1 MTANKQQQ
9 THRTRM
15 ATTTTKINTTADETD
30 ALAWFDGLP
39 RMSDDE
45 FETEFSESGVVV
57 GTPRPGT
64 DDGANE
70 VAAANATAAV
80 WSFSQAAKLAA
91 VATKRRRSPKAR
103 TYYFMA
109 ASRQVKTAFDELEK
123 QIKKMPELMSK
134 DDFNLLKQGISNF
147 RVKLNVHDGITF
159 NELRQLRIDVSQQE
173 QAAELATRNAFID
186 RANTPEGEQ
195 IYLDAKER
203 YLDIKQWSDAL
214 AKEVAV
220 CRPKPKYTNIGN
232 GLYRHD
238 LSNQSGSET
247 PAGVPSQ
254 HAQIAPS
261 SAKALYNI
269 LTPQTIRRTF
279 ISMSSL
285 TDQIRKDVVDFLK
298 DNDRRKDRT
307 EVVAQIK
314 SCVIAA
320 RAASK
325 IKQL

>member
-1 MTANKQQQ
+1 MSTN
-9 THRTRM
+9 
-15 ATTTTKINTTADETD
+15 
-30 ALAWFDGLP
+30 GLP
-39 RMSDDE
+39 RMSDDD
-45 FETEFSESGVVV
+45 FETEFSAAADAYSDALV

-64 DDGANE
+64 DDGAN
-70 VAAANATAAV
+70 AAATANAMAAV
-80 WSFSQAAKLAA
+80 WSFSQAAKRAA
-91 VATKRRRSPKAR
+91 VATKRRRSPKTR
-103 TYYFMA
+103 TCYFILN
-109 ASRQVKTAFDELEK
+109 RQVKTAFNELEN
-123 QIKKMPELMSK
+123 QIKQTPELMSN

-147 RVKLNVHDGITF
+147 RVKLDVYDGLTF

-173 QAAELATRNAFID
+173 QAAELTTHNAFID
-186 RANTPEGEQ
+186 KAKTPEGEQ
-195 IYLDAKER
+195 IYLDAKEQ
-203 YLDIKQWSDAL
+203 YLNIKRWSDAL
-214 AKEVAV
+214 AKEVAA

-232 GLYRHD
+232 GLFRHD
-238 LSNQSGSET
+238 LTSQQAGSET

-261 SAKALYNI
+261 SAKSLYNI
-269 LTPQTIRRTF
+269 LTPQTIRSRF

-298 DNDRRKDRT
+298 DNDRRKDRA

-325 IKQL
+325 SKQL

>member
-1 MTANKQQQ
+1 M
-9 THRTRM
+9 
-15 ATTTTKINTTADETD
+15 NTT
-30 ALAWFDGLP
+30 GLP
-39 RMSDDE
+39 RMMSDDD
-45 FETEFSESGVVV
+45 FETEFSAAAAAAAAVV

-64 DDGANE
+64 DDDTNAT
-70 VAAANATAAV
+70 AAATATAAV
-80 WSFSQAAKLAA
+80 WSFSQAAKHAA
-91 VATKRRRSPKAR
+91 VAIKRRRSPKSR
-103 TYYFMA
+103 TYYCMA

-123 QIKKMPELMSK
+123 QIKQTPELMSK

-173 QAAELATRNAFID
+173 QAAELATHNAFMD

-203 YLDIKQWSDAL
+203 YLDIKQWSDVL
-214 AKEVAV
+214 AKEVAA

-232 GLYRHD
+232 GLFRHD
-238 LSNQSGSET
+238 LSNQPGSET

-269 LTPQTIRRTF
+269 LTPPTIRRTF
-279 ISMSSL
+279 ISISSL

-298 DNDRRKDRT
+298 DNDRRKDRA

-314 SCVIAA
+314 SCVMAA

-325 IKQL
+325 SKQL

>member
-1 MTANKQQQ
+1 M
-9 THRTRM
+9 
-15 ATTTTKINTTADETD
+15 
-30 ALAWFDGLP
+30 
-39 RMSDDE
+39 MSDDD
-45 FETEFSESGVVV
+45 FETEFSAAAAAVV

-64 DDGANE
+64 DDDTNAT
-70 VAAANATAAV
+70 AAATATAAV
-80 WSFSQAAKLAA
+80 WSFSQAAKHAA
-91 VATKRRRSPKAR
+91 VAIKRRRSPKSR
-103 TYYFMA
+103 TYYCMA

-123 QIKKMPELMSK
+123 QIKQTPELMSK

-173 QAAELATRNAFID
+173 QAAELVTHNAFME

-203 YLDIKQWSDAL
+203 YLDIKQWSDVL
-214 AKEVAV
+214 AKEVAA

-232 GLYRHD
+232 GLFRHD
-238 LSNQSGSET
+238 LSNQPGSET

-269 LTPQTIRRTF
+269 LTPPTIRRTF
-279 ISMSSL
+279 ISISSL

-298 DNDRRKDRT
+298 DNHRRKDRA
-307 EVVAQIK
+307 EVVKQIK
-314 SCVIAA
+314 ESCMA
-320 RAASK
+320 RAAAK
-325 IKQL
+325 KLN

>member
-1 MTANKQQQ
+1 MVMIANKQ
-9 THRTRM
+9 
-15 ATTTTKINTTADETD
+15 INRHTD
-30 ALAWFDGLP
+30 IQKKMSITGLP
-39 RMSDDE
+39 RMSDDD
-45 FETEFSESGVVV
+45 FETEFSAVIV

-64 DDGANE
+64 DDGAAT
-70 VAAANATAAV
+70 AAATTTATAAV
-80 WSFSQAAKLAA
+80 WSFSQAAKHAA

-103 TYYFMA
+103 TYYCMA
-109 ASRQVKTAFDELEK
+109 ASRQVKTALDELEN
-123 QIKKMPELMSK
+123 QIEKMPELMSK
-134 DDFNLLKQGISNF
+134 DDFKLLKQGISNF
-147 RVKLNVHDGITF
+147 RVKLDVRDGITF

-173 QAAELATRNAFID
+173 QAAELATHNAFMD
-186 RANTPEGEQ
+186 KAKTPEGEQ
-195 IYLDAKER
+195 AYLDAKQR
-203 YLDIKQWSDAL
+203 YLEIKHWSDAL
-214 AKEVAV
+214 AKEVAA

-269 LTPQTIRRTF
+269 LTPETIRRTF

-298 DNDRRKDRT
+298 DNDRRKDRA

-314 SCVIAA
+314 SCVMAA

-325 IKQL
+325 SKQL

>member
-1 MTANKQQQ
+1 
-9 THRTRM
+9 M
-15 ATTTTKINTTADETD
+15 ATTTTINTTAAAVETTVTT
-30 ALAWFDGLP
+30 GLP
-39 RMSDDE
+39 RMSEDD
-45 FETEFSESGVVV
+45 FENEFSSSSDSAVVVVV

-64 DDGANE
+64 DDTAN
-70 VAAANATAAV
+70 AAATAAATAAV
-80 WSFSQAAKLAA
+80 WSFSQAAKHAA

-103 TYYFMA
+103 TYYCMA

-123 QIKKMPELMSK
+123 QIKQTPELMSN
-134 DDFNLLKQGISNF
+134 DDFKLLKQGISNF

-173 QAAELATRNAFID
+173 QAAELATHNAFID
-186 RANTPEGEQ
+186 RAKTPEGEQ
-195 IYLDAKER
+195 AYLDAKQR
-203 YLDIKQWSDAL
+203 YLDLKQWSDAL
-214 AKEVAV
+214 VKEVAA

-232 GLYRHD
+232 GLFRHD
-238 LSNQSGSET
+238 LSNQEAGSET

-269 LTPQTIRRTF
+269 LTPSTIRRTF

-298 DNDRRKDRT
+298 DNHRRKDRA
-307 EVVAQIK
+307 EVVKQIK
-314 SCVIAA
+314 EACMAKAA
-320 RAASK
+320 AK
-325 IKQL
+325 KLN

>member
-1 MTANKQQQ
+1 M
-9 THRTRM
+9 
-15 ATTTTKINTTADETD
+15 
-30 ALAWFDGLP
+30 
-39 RMSDDE
+39 MSDDD
-45 FETEFSESGVVV
+45 FETEFSAAAAAVV

-64 DDGANE
+64 DDDTN
-70 VAAANATAAV
+70 AAAAATATAAV
-80 WSFSQAAKLAA
+80 WSFSQAAKHAA
-91 VATKRRRSPKAR
+91 VAIKRRRSPKSR
-103 TYYFMA
+103 TYYCMA

-123 QIKKMPELMSK
+123 QIKQTPELMSK

-173 QAAELATRNAFID
+173 QAAELATHNAFME

-203 YLDIKQWSDAL
+203 YLDIKQWSDVL
-214 AKEVAV
+214 AKEVAA

-232 GLYRHD
+232 GLFRHD
-238 LSNQSGSET
+238 LSNQPGSET

-269 LTPQTIRRTF
+269 LTPPTIRRTF
-279 ISMSSL
+279 ISISSL

-298 DNDRRKDRT
+298 DNHRRKDRA
-307 EVVAQIK
+307 EVVKQIK
-314 SCVIAA
+314 ESCIAK
-320 RAASK
+320 AAAK
-325 IKQL
+325 KLN

>member
-1 MTANKQQQ
+1 
-9 THRTRM
+9 M
-15 ATTTTKINTTADETD
+15 ATTTTTTTKINTATAAETD

-39 RMSDDE
+39 RMSDHE
-45 FETEFSESGVVV
+45 FETEFSSSSDSAVV

-64 DDGANE
+64 DDTAN
-70 VAAANATAAV
+70 AAATANAMAAV

-91 VATKRRRSPKAR
+91 VATKRRRSPKTR
-103 TYYFMA
+103 TYYCMA

-123 QIKKMPELMSK
+123 QIEKMPELMSK
-134 DDFNLLKQGISNF
+134 DDFKLLKQGISNF

-214 AKEVAV
+214 VKEVTV

-232 GLYRHD
+232 GLFRHD
-238 LSNQSGSET
+238 LLNQPGSET

-269 LTPQTIRRTF
+269 LTPPTIRRTF
-279 ISMSSL
+279 ISISSL
-285 TDQIRKDVVDFLK
+285 TDQIRKDVVDFIK
-298 DNDRRKDRT
+298 DNHRRKDRA
-307 EVVAQIK
+307 EVVKQIK
-314 SCVIAA
+314 EACMAKA
-320 RAASK
+320 TAK
-325 IKQL
+325 KLN

>member
-1 MTANKQQQ
+1 MSTN
-9 THRTRM
+9 
-15 ATTTTKINTTADETD
+15 
-30 ALAWFDGLP
+30 GLI

-45 FETEFSESGVVV
+45 FETEFSSAADAYSDALV
-57 GTPRPGT
+57 GTPRPST
-64 DDGANE
+64 DDGANAA
-70 VAAANATAAV
+70 AAANAMAAV
-80 WSFSQAAKLAA
+80 WSFSQAAKHTA
-91 VATKRRRSPKAR
+91 VATKRRRSPKSR
-103 TYYFMA
+103 TYYFILN
-109 ASRQVKTAFDELEK
+109 RQVKTALNELENQIK
-123 QIKKMPELMSK
+123 QIPELMSN
-134 DDFNLLKQGISNF
+134 DDFNLLKQGISNL
-147 RVKLNVHDGITF
+147 RVKLDVYDGLTF

-173 QAAELATRNAFID
+173 HAAELTTHNAFID
-186 RANTPEGEQ
+186 KAKTPEGDQ
-195 IYLDAKER
+195 IYLDAKEQ
-203 YLDIKQWSDAL
+203 YLDIKRWSDAL
-214 AKEVAV
+214 AKEVAA

-232 GLYRHD
+232 GLFRHD
-238 LSNQSGSET
+238 LTSQQAGSET

-269 LTPQTIRRTF
+269 LTPPTIRSRF

-298 DNDRRKDRT
+298 DNDRRKDRA

-325 IKQL
+325 NKQL

>member
-1 MTANKQQQ
+1 
-9 THRTRM
+9 M
-15 ATTTTKINTTADETD
+15 ATTTTINTTAAAVETTVTTVTT
-30 ALAWFDGLP
+30 GLP
-39 RMSDDE
+39 RMSEDD
-45 FETEFSESGVVV
+45 FENEFSSSSDSVVVVV

-64 DDGANE
+64 DDTAN
-70 VAAANATAAV
+70 AAAADAATAAV
-80 WSFSQAAKLAA
+80 WSFSQAAKHAA

-103 TYYFMA
+103 TYYCMA
-109 ASRQVKTAFDELEK
+109 ASRQVKAAFDELEK
-123 QIKKMPELMSK
+123 QIKQTPELMSN
-134 DDFNLLKQGISNF
+134 DDFKLLKQGISNF

-173 QAAELATRNAFID
+173 QAAELATHNAFID
-186 RANTPEGEQ
+186 RAKTPEGEQ
-195 IYLDAKER
+195 AYLDAKQR
-203 YLDIKQWSDAL
+203 YLDLKQWSDAL
-214 AKEVAV
+214 VKEVAA

-238 LSNQSGSET
+238 LSNQEAGSET

-269 LTPQTIRRTF
+269 LTPPTIRRTF

-298 DNDRRKDRT
+298 DNHRRKDRA
-307 EVVAQIK
+307 EVVKQIK
-314 SCVIAA
+314 EACMAKAA
-320 RAASK
+320 AK
-325 IKQL
+325 KLN

>member
-1 MTANKQQQ
+1 M
-9 THRTRM
+9 
-15 ATTTTKINTTADETD
+15 
-30 ALAWFDGLP
+30 
-39 RMSDDE
+39 MSDDD
-45 FETEFSESGVVV
+45 FETEFSAAAAAAAAVV

-64 DDGANE
+64 DDDTNAT
-70 VAAANATAAV
+70 AAATATAAV
-80 WSFSQAAKLAA
+80 WSFSQAAKHAA
-91 VATKRRRSPKAR
+91 VAIKRRRSPKSR
-103 TYYFMA
+103 TYYCMA

-123 QIKKMPELMSK
+123 QIKQTPELMSK

-173 QAAELATRNAFID
+173 QAAELATHNAFMD

-203 YLDIKQWSDAL
+203 YLDIKQWSDVL
-214 AKEVAV
+214 AKEVAA

-232 GLYRHD
+232 GLFRHD
-238 LSNQSGSET
+238 LSNQPGSET

-269 LTPQTIRRTF
+269 LTPPTIRRTF
-279 ISMSSL
+279 ISISSL

-298 DNDRRKDRT
+298 DNHRRKDRA
-307 EVVAQIK
+307 EVVKQIK
-314 SCVIAA
+314 ESCMA
-320 RAASK
+320 RAAAK
-325 IKQL
+325 KLN

>member
-1 MTANKQQQ
+1 M
-9 THRTRM
+9 
-15 ATTTTKINTTADETD
+15 NTT
-30 ALAWFDGLP
+30 GLP
-39 RMSDDE
+39 RMMSDDD
-45 FETEFSESGVVV
+45 FETEFSATAAAAAAVV

-64 DDGANE
+64 DDAAN
-70 VAAANATAAV
+70 AAAAATATAAV
-80 WSFSQAAKLAA
+80 WSFSQAAKHAA
-91 VATKRRRSPKAR
+91 VAIKRRRSPKSR
-103 TYYFMA
+103 TYYCMA

-123 QIKKMPELMSK
+123 QIKQTPELMSK

-173 QAAELATRNAFID
+173 QAAELATHNAFMD

-203 YLDIKQWSDAL
+203 YLDIKQWSDVL
-214 AKEVAV
+214 AKEVAA

-232 GLYRHD
+232 GLFRHD
-238 LSNQSGSET
+238 LSNQPGSET

-269 LTPQTIRRTF
+269 LTPPTIRRTF
-279 ISMSSL
+279 ISISSL

-298 DNDRRKDRT
+298 DNHRRKDRA
-307 EVVAQIK
+307 EVVKQIK
-314 SCVIAA
+314 ESCMA
-320 RAASK
+320 RAAAK
-325 IKQL
+325 KLN

>member
-1 MTANKQQQ
+1 M
-9 THRTRM
+9 
-15 ATTTTKINTTADETD
+15 
-30 ALAWFDGLP
+30 
-39 RMSDDE
+39 MSDDD
-45 FETEFSESGVVV
+45 FETEFSAAAAAVV

-64 DDGANE
+64 DDDTNAT
-70 VAAANATAAV
+70 AAATATAAV
-80 WSFSQAAKLAA
+80 WSFSQAAKHAA
-91 VATKRRRSPKAR
+91 VAIKRRRSPKSR
-103 TYYFMA
+103 TYYCMA

-123 QIKKMPELMSK
+123 QIKQTPELMSK

-173 QAAELATRNAFID
+173 QAAELATHNAFMD

-203 YLDIKQWSDAL
+203 YLDIKQWSDVL
-214 AKEVAV
+214 AKEVAA

-232 GLYRHD
+232 GLFRHD
-238 LSNQSGSET
+238 LSNQPGSET

-269 LTPQTIRRTF
+269 LTPPTIRRTF
-279 ISMSSL
+279 ISISSL

-298 DNDRRKDRT
+298 DNHRRKDRA
-307 EVVAQIK
+307 EVVKQIK
-314 SCVIAA
+314 ESCMARTAA
-320 RAASK
+320 K
-325 IKQL
+325 KLN

>member
-1 MTANKQQQ
+1 
-9 THRTRM
+9 
-15 ATTTTKINTTADETD
+15 
-30 ALAWFDGLP
+30 
-39 RMSDDE
+39 MSEDD
-45 FETEFSESGVVV
+45 FEHEFSSSSDSVIVVV

-64 DDGANE
+64 DDAANE
-70 VAAANATAAV
+70 VAADAATAAV
-80 WSFSQAAKLAA
+80 WSFSQAAKHAA

-109 ASRQVKTAFDELEK
+109 ASRQVKAAFDELEK
-123 QIKKMPELMSK
+123 QIKQTPELMSN
-134 DDFNLLKQGISNF
+134 DDFKLLKQGISNF

-173 QAAELATRNAFID
+173 QAAELATHNAFMD
-186 RANTPEGEQ
+186 RAKTPEGEQ
-195 IYLDAKER
+195 VYLDTKER

-214 AKEVAV
+214 AKEVAA

-232 GLYRHD
+232 GLFRHD
-238 LSNQSGSET
+238 LSNQPGSET

-269 LTPQTIRRTF
+269 LTPPTIRRTF

-298 DNDRRKDRT
+298 DNHRRKDRA
-307 EVVAQIK
+307 EVVKQIK
-314 SCVIAA
+314 EACMTNAA
-320 RAASK
+320 AK
-325 IKQL
+325 KLN